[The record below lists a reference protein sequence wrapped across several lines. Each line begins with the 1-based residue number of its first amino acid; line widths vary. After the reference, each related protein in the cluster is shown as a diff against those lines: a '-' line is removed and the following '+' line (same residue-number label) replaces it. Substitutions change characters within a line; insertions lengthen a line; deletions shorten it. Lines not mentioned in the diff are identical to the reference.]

1 MYLGH
6 ILEQGPAEEIYKNPS
21 HPYTQSLISAIP
33 EINPDHRKNV
43 FYLKVI
49 CLRRVIPL
57 KGVHFIQGALWQSQ
71 DVLK

>member
-33 EINPDHRKNV
+33 EINPDHRKKRI
-43 FYLKVI
+43 L
-49 CLRRVIPL
+49 LEGDLPSPSHPL